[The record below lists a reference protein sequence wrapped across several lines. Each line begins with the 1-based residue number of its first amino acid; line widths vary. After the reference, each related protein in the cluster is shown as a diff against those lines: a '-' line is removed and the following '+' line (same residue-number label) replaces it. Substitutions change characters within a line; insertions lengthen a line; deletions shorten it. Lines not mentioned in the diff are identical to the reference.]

1 MAGFKKYDR
10 SKLGRDSDRPER
22 GGFGRKFGG
31 RGGERSGGRFGRRDS
46 DRSRGNFSRDV
57 DHPRYGRE
65 EPEKEMFD
73 VICDRCEKECKVPF
87 KPTRGKPVYC
97 SECFSKKE
105 EGESRGGGSSSRD
118 LEEIN
123 RKLDKIMR
131 ALKID

>member
-1 MAGFKKYDR
+1 
-10 SKLGRDSDRPER
+10 
-22 GGFGRKFGG
+22 
-31 RGGERSGGRFGRRDS
+31 
-46 DRSRGNFSRDV
+46 
-57 DHPRYGRE
+57 
-65 EPEKEMFD
+65 MFD

-105 EGESRGGGSSSRD
+105 EGESRGGAGSSRD

-131 ALKID
+131 ALRID